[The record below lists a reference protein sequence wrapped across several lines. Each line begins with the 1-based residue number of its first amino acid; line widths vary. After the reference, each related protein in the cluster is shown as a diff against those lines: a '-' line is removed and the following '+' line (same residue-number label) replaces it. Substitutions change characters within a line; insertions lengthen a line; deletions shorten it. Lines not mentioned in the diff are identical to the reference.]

1 MWGWT
6 HCALAAAAQNWA
18 LHKTTLVER
27 GLFLLTGLLLVFP
40 SLLEAMLETIT
51 GLDIPHPA
59 PFGLA
64 LGAAL
69 IGWQWMTRRQPAAAV
84 P

>member
-1 MWGWT
+1 V
-6 HCALAAAAQNWA
+6 AAQSWG
-18 LHKTTLVER
+18 LRHTTPIER
-27 GLFLLTGLLLVFP
+27 GLFLFTGLLLVFP
-40 SLLEAMLETIT
+40 SLLEAMAENIT

-64 LGAAL
+64 LGAGLL
-69 IGWQWMTRRQPAAAV
+69 IWQWMSRTPSPAAV